1 MQPMI
6 VLYSRNRLTGRGGGK
21 SMRDIGGYDTMAAPL
36 TAASFP

>member
-6 VLYSRNRLTGRGGGK
+6 VLYSRNRLTDRGGK
-21 SMRDIGGYDTMAAPL
+21 SMRDIGGYGTMAAPL